1 MKIFRSDHYPMP
13 LPAGH
18 RFPAIKYAM
27 LYEQVA
33 LFAKGLCVDTPVAT
47 TDELLAAHTA
57 DYVRRQLAGL
67 LTSAEERVIGLPWS
81 PELVLRSRAS
91 TGATI
96 AACRAALAEGCGVS
110 LAGGTHHAYADHGS
124 GFCVFN
130 DSAVALRVLQR
141 DGAIRRA
148 LVIDLD
154 VHQGN
159 GTAHMLRDD
168 PALFT
173 FSMHGRNNFP
183 FTKEASDWDIE
194 LDDGCDDAS
203 YLALLAGTLPQLFAL
218 AAPDLVIYL
227 AGADS
232 YAGDRLGK
240 LNLSRAGLA
249 ERDRQVFATCRRFGV
264 PVAVTMGGGYAEPIM
279 DTVAI
284 QAETV
289 RQAVLACLDGA
300 SGL

>member
-1 MKIFRSDHYPMP
+1 MKIIRSDHYPLP

-18 RFPAIKYAM
+18 RFPAAKYRL

-33 LFAKGLCVDTPVAT
+33 SFAAGLCVDTPLI
-47 TDELLAAHTA
+47 DEAGLCLAHSA
-57 DYVRRQLAGL
+57 DYVGRQVRGEL
-67 LTSAEERVIGLPWS
+67 SAAEQRVIGLPWS
-81 PELVLRSRAS
+81 PELVLRSLAS
-91 TGATI
+91 TGATL
-96 AACRAALAEGCGVS
+96 AACRAALVEGCGVS

-141 DGAIRRA
+141 EGAVRRA

-159 GTAHMLRDD
+159 GTAHMLRED

-183 FTKEASDWDIE
+183 FTKETSDWDIE

-203 YLALLAGTLPQLFAL
+203 YLAQLAGALPALFAQAL
-218 AAPDLVIYL
+218 PELVIYL

-240 LNLSRAGLA
+240 LQLSMAGLA
-249 ERDRQVFATCRRFGV
+249 ERDRLVLTFCRRFDV
-264 PVAVTMGGGYAEPIM
+264 PVAVTMAGGYAEPIS

-284 QAETV
+284 QSETV
-289 RQAVLACLDGA
+289 RQALAQFG
-300 SGL
+300 